1 MIRKKLVRG
10 LGLAWLM
17 VIAAA
22 CQGTDDGAV
31 ELEQGKGSDIQ
42 ASLDALPM
50 ARVFDSDDAGIPR
63 YIGGN
68 LGKIQ
73 VAEVLEK
80 TDLSA
85 ALEAIAPV
93 FRASPDD
100 LVLRRAHTDNIGDQ
114 HFRLAQTK
122 QGRPVIGGEIVL
134 HARGG
139 QIYAANGA
147 ARGDLPAAE
156 EAQIDEA
163 SALQAAR
170 DSSEA
175 ADVNVAAEAP
185 LAYLFA
191 RDRLALV
198 YQVEVSGELE
208 DGTPMRD
215 VVLVDAVDGKVALRM
230 PQIHTA
236 RNREVHNL
244 NNGTSLPG
252 PVSRIEGQAPVGDSG
267 VDKNYDLLGYTY
279 DCYSTLFGRDSFDG
293 AGAKLIS
300 SVHYSTSYVN
310 AYWNGTQ
317 MVYGDGDGSTASS
330 LAESMDVTAHELTHA
345 VTDTESDLVYSGESG
360 GLNEAMSDI
369 FGNVCE
375 WYRDGQVVSANTW
388 LVGDDCWTPG
398 TPGDALRYM
407 ADPELDGSSIDH
419 YADYY
424 DGIDVHYSS
433 GIANLAFY
441 LMSQGGTH
449 PRGQSSVV
457 VPAIGIEKA
466 AQIFYRANTALLT
479 ANSTFADAKLLT
491 QQAAQQ
497 LGYSQADVDAVKAAW
512 DAVGVGVPIPP
523 PPTTPLQNNVPVSNL
538 SGNAGSKVY
547 YSLDVPAGATSLSF
561 TISGGSGDADLYVKF
576 GSAPTSS
583 SWDCRPYTAGNAET
597 CTISNIQAGTYYV
610 MLHGYSAFS
619 GVTLNGVYTGG
630 SSGANHLVINEV
642 DYDNVGGDNAE
653 YVEIYNPTS
662 AAVSL
667 TGYSL
672 VYVNGGNNTSYATI
686 DLGSAGSL
694 AAGQY
699 LVVGSSSVS
708 VPASEKKLAS
718 NKGLQN
724 GAPDGVALV
733 ANGAVVDVLSY
744 EGSIT
749 AATVTGVS
757 GTVSLV
763 EGIALSASTADS
775 NSATRSLCRFPN
787 GTDTDN
793 ASTDWKAC
801 DTLTP
806 GAAN

>member
-1 MIRKKLVRG
+1 
-10 LGLAWLM
+10 
-17 VIAAA
+17 
-22 CQGTDDGAV
+22 
-31 ELEQGKGSDIQ
+31 
-42 ASLDALPM
+42 
-50 ARVFDSDDAGIPR
+50 
-63 YIGGN
+63 
-68 LGKIQ
+68 
-73 VAEVLEK
+73 
-80 TDLSA
+80 
-85 ALEAIAPV
+85 
-93 FRASPDD
+93 
-100 LVLRRAHTDNIGDQ
+100 
-114 HFRLAQTK
+114 
-122 QGRPVIGGEIVL
+122 
-134 HARGG
+134 
-139 QIYAANGA
+139 
-147 ARGDLPAAE
+147 
-156 EAQIDEA
+156 
-163 SALQAAR
+163 
-170 DSSEA
+170 
-175 ADVNVAAEAP
+175 
-185 LAYLFA
+185 
-191 RDRLALV
+191 
-198 YQVEVSGELE
+198 
-208 DGTPMRD
+208 
-215 VVLVDAVDGKVALRM
+215 
-230 PQIHTA
+230 
-236 RNREVHNL
+236 
-244 NNGTSLPG
+244 
-252 PVSRIEGQAPVGDSG
+252 
-267 VDKNYDLLGYTY
+267 
-279 DCYSTLFGRDSFDG
+279 
-293 AGAKLIS
+293 
-300 SVHYSTSYVN
+300 
-310 AYWNGTQ
+310 

-457 VPAIGIEKA
+457 VPAIGIAKA

-538 SGNAGSKVY
+538 SGNTGSKVY

-561 TISGGSGDADLYVKF
+561 TITGGTGDADLYVKF

-583 SWDCRPYTAGNAET
+583 SWDCRPYTGGNVET

-610 MLHGYSAFS
+610 MLHGYSSFS
-619 GVTLNGVYTGG
+619 GVTLNGAYTGG
-630 SSGANHLVINEV
+630 SSGVNHLVINEV
-642 DYDNVGGDNAE
+642 DYDNVGTDNAE

-672 VYVNGGNNTSYATI
+672 VYVNGGNNATYATI
-686 DLGSAGSL
+686 NLGSAGSL

-699 LVVGSSSVS
+699 LVVGSSSVT
-708 VPASEKKLAS
+708 VPASAKKLAS
-718 NKGLQN
+718 NQALQN

-749 AATVTGVS
+749 AASVTGVS

-763 EGIALSASTADS
+763 EGTALPATTADS
-775 NSATRSLCRFPN
+775 DSAARSLCRFPN
-787 GTDTDN
+787 GTDTNN

-801 DTLTP
+801 GTLTP